1 MVAGSVLRPSGRGR
15 PTVVVIGLVAAGVVA
30 AACSSSTKT
39 SSSSST
45 TTGGPAANSVLGTP
59 KAATGTPVK
68 IGFITEG
75 KQQAIDNSSE
85 LPAAQAAA
93 KYANAYLGGIGGHP
107 IELDICDDKQTPSG
121 TTDCDNQMI
130 TDKVP
135 IVLNNVTGN
144 GDPLIKNIAAAGIPL
159 MAYQSSV
166 ASIITSP
173 DAYVL
178 TNGTG
183 AVFAGPAKIAQN
195 QGAKRGAVF
204 VIDVPAAS
212 GPVKQLYPTIWKNA
226 GIPSIDVVPIAPGTA
241 DMTPQVQA
249 ELGKSPDLVQVLGDV
264 TFCSSALK
272 ALKTLAYPK
281 TIVVIAQCITSTS
294 AEGIPGG
301 YAGMKE
307 TTVYSTDPSD
317 AENKLYKAAM
327 AQYSAGTDPYANGVT
342 SGGWAVT
349 LGLVRGLATLTGD
362 VTTANVKS
370 TLAAMPQTPLP
381 LAPNIMFQCTGKQ
394 IAITPAVCSTG
405 ALEATLNQQGQPVGG
420 FTALDTT
427 ALLKLG

>member
-1 MVAGSVLRPSGRGR
+1 MVVASHLRKSNGAKSRAI
-15 PTVVVIGLVAAGVVA
+15 VIGLMTAGLVATG
-30 AACSSSTKT
+30 CSSSKKAT
-39 SSSSST
+39 SSSNTTATSS
-45 TTGGPAANSVLGTP
+45 ASSILGTP
-59 KAATGTPVK
+59 KPATGTPVK

-75 KQQAIDNSSE
+75 KEQAVDNSSE
-85 LPAAQAAA
+85 VPAAQAAA

-107 IELDICDDKQTPSG
+107 IELDVCDDKQTPSG

-166 ASIITSP
+166 QSIISSP

-212 GPVKQLYPTIWKNA
+212 GPVKQLYPIIWKNA
-226 GIPSIDVVPIAPGTA
+226 GIPNIDVVPIAPGTA

-272 ALKTLAYPK
+272 ALKTLAYSK

-294 AEGIPGG
+294 AAGIPGG
-301 YAGMKE
+301 YTGMKL
-307 TTVYSTDPSD
+307 TTVYSNDATD
-317 AENKLYKAAM
+317 AENKLYQAGM
-327 AQYSAGTDPYANGVT
+327 AQYAPGTDPYANGVT

-349 LGLVRGLATLTGD
+349 LGLARGLSTLTGD
-362 VTTANVKS
+362 VTTANIKS
-370 TLAAMPQTPLP
+370 TLAAMPPTPLP
-381 LAPNIMFQCTGKQ
+381 LAPNVMFQCTGKQ
-394 IAITPAVCSTG
+394 IAITPAVCSTS